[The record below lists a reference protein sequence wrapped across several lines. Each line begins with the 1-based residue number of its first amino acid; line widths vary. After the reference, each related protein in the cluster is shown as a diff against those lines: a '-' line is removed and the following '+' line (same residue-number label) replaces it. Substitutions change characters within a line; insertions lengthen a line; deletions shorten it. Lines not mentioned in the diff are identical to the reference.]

1 MKTTTNDWSTFNW
14 SSSFGPQACCPF
26 LMTRWV
32 LEDFSTTALV
42 VQIIV
47 SIMVTW
53 PLPIARKFPLIVR
66 LVLLVWTNPPLKWVV
81 NGRSNNTVT
90 TQCYHVCLWGGVVVE
105 LSFGTDLWRCC
116 HRCVVES
123 PLYCAFLSLII
134 TIKVNFTRKGQSS
147 INSSIL
153 NGVHHTMQNLGTV
166 GSNTPSSWRID
177 GATLEYQV
185 V

>member
-66 LVLLVWTNPPLKWVV
+66 LKWVE

-90 TQCYHVCLWGGVVVE
+90 TQCYHVCLWGALLLNWVLE
-105 LSFGTDLWRCC
+105 LTCDAAATVALSSRRCT
-116 HRCVVES
+116 RLFS
-123 PLYCAFLSLII
+123 RSLSLSRSTLLEKVKALSIVQFWMEYI
-134 TIKVNFTRKGQSS
+134 TLCKI
-147 INSSIL
+147 
-153 NGVHHTMQNLGTV
+153 
-166 GSNTPSSWRID
+166 
-177 GATLEYQV
+177 
-185 V
+185 

>member
-90 TQCYHVCLWGGVVVE
+90 TQCYHVCLWGALLLNWVLELTCDAAATVV
-105 LSFGTDLWRCC
+105 LS
-116 HRCVVES
+116 S
-123 PLYCAFLSLII
+123 PRFTVLFSRSLSRSRSTLLEKVKALSIVQFWMEYI
-134 TIKVNFTRKGQSS
+134 TLCKI
-147 INSSIL
+147 
-153 NGVHHTMQNLGTV
+153 
-166 GSNTPSSWRID
+166 
-177 GATLEYQV
+177 
-185 V
+185 

>member
-66 LVLLVWTNPPLKWVV
+66 IVFLVWTD
-81 NGRSNNTVT
+81 
-90 TQCYHVCLWGGVVVE
+90 TQCVSLGGVVVE

-123 PLYCAFLSLII
+123 PLYSAFLSLII

-166 GSNTPSSWRID
+166 GSNTPSWWRID